1 MTYVQ
6 GGRAAVGRG
15 VSVPGK
21 LDQTQDEDTEEV
33 GQLLDSAAP
42 EQERQRVEVPDV
54 ELIVQGTTEAHAD
67 EIRSE

>member
-1 MTYVQ
+1 MEALIVLVLILI
-6 GGRAAVGRG
+6 GGWG
-15 VSVPGK
+15 PY
-21 LDQTQDEDTEEV
+21 LDFLSPEEV

-42 EQERQRVEVPDV
+42 EQERQRVEVPDI